1 MDKSRNW
8 VEQIEIYNLEDEIE
22 SLKKENKALKK
33 KNLHF
38 KSTKAYSSWMKSIE
52 LKNKVKGKKSRPKTK
67 HIRDIKVAILADE
80 FTYNCY
86 KHEFTPLPITPWNWK
101 RVFEEEQPDLFF
113 CESAWRGYNGVDK
126 DPWRYKVPEVYT
138 RKDKT
143 NRKELFEVLE
153 YCKEHG
159 IPTMFWNK
167 EDPFHYKNEKISYAE
182 TAKHFDYIFTT
193 SDQCVEQY
201 KKDYNHP
208 NVYNLMFAGQPS
220 LFNPMNL
227 TGEKEERVVFAG
239 SYYPNHP
246 ERSALME
253 VIFDKIIDQWDGKL
267 KIFDRIYYEA
277 WADYPD
283 RFKPYTHP
291 PIPYEQTA
299 VEYRK
304 ANWGLNFN
312 TITDSETMFARRVF
326 ELALSYTFVITN
338 YSVGVEK
345 IFGDNVFFFDNMDE
359 LPDFDYENEKMKLDN
374 LYNVLKNHT
383 YTIRWKQILDTIGI
397 KYREDSANVACV
409 FYVDSSKDIEN
420 AIEKFRSINY
430 PKKYLKLVVND
441 DQFTNDDADATCRKY
456 KDIDRLYFKTKDINK
471 TIAGHIGADYLIYV
485 EDDIDP
491 DFISHALL
499 HYQYVNKRITIGM
512 SDDKF
517 RLGVEDSVENKLLP
531 KRIYKEFYK
540 GKNEVDVYY
549 I

>member
-1 MDKSRNW
+1 MDRNW
-8 VEQIEIYNLEDEIE
+8 AEQLEIYNLEDEIE
-22 SLKKENKALKK
+22 SLKKENKNLKK
-33 KNLHF
+33 ENRHF
-38 KSTKAYSSWMKSIE
+38 KSTKAYATWQKSI
-52 LKNKVKGKKSRPKTK
+52 KFKGKVSGKGKAKPKTK
-67 HIRDIKVAILADE
+67 HLKDIKVAIIADE

-86 KHEFTPLPITPWNWK
+86 RHEFTPLPVTPKNWK
-101 RVFEEEQPDLFF
+101 RIFEEEKPDLFF
-113 CESAWRGYNGVDK
+113 CESAWRGYNGKDK

-138 RKDKT
+138 RKDPT
-143 NRKELFEVLE
+143 NRKELFEILD
-153 YCKEHG
+153 YCKQHN

-193 SDQCVEQY
+193 SDKCVEQY

-208 NVYNLMFAGQPS
+208 HVYNLMFAGQPS
-220 LFNPMNL
+220 LFNPLNL
-227 TGEKEERVVFAG
+227 TGETEERVVFAG

-253 VIFDKIIDQWDGKL
+253 VIFDRIIDQWDGKL

-283 RFKPYTHP
+283 RFKPYTLP

-345 IFGDNVFFFDNMDE
+345 IFGDNVFFFDKMDE
-359 LPDFDYENEKMKLDN
+359 LPDFNYENDEMKLDN
-374 LYNVLKNHT
+374 LYNVLQNHT

-397 KYREDSANVACV
+397 KYRQDSANVACV
-409 FYVDSSKDIEN
+409 FYVDSANDIED
-420 AIEKFRSINY
+420 AIEKFKAINY
-430 PKKYLKLVVND
+430 QKKYLKLVIND
-441 DQFTNDDADATCRKY
+441 DHFTNDDLDYTCRQHEEIDRIYFKTN
-456 KDIDRLYFKTKDINK
+456 DIDR
-471 TIAGHIGADYLIYV
+471 TIAKHTGADYLIYV
-485 EDDIDP
+485 KEDMDP
-491 DFISHALL
+491 DFITHALL
-499 HYQYVNKRITIGM
+499 HYQYINKRIAIAM

-517 RLGVEDSVENKLLP
+517 RLGVENTLDNKLVP
-531 KRIYKEFYK
+531 KKAYKEFFDGNK
-540 GKNEVDVYY
+540 EIDVYY